1 MPGDKGRTMSRSV
14 LISGASI
21 AGPALAYWLN
31 RYGFAVTVVEKA
43 AAVRGGGYPIDM
55 RGPAVEVLRRMGL
68 EEKARE
74 RHVGTRRLSFLDAE
88 GVVLNSVA
96 PTAITG
102 DETGYDIELARGDL
116 TGLLYD
122 AVRDDVEFR
131 FSESIA
137 ALDDRGDRVDV
148 TFASGRSQTFD
159 LVIGADGLHSKTRSL
174 ALGPEERFH
183 RYLGCCFAGFTLPN
197 HLGLSHEGMAWAAA
211 GRSAALYAAGDRDA
225 GQVHGFL
232 IFTHPEPPFS
242 AFADPAAQR
251 ALVASRFE
259 GFGWEVPRMVEAMRS
274 ADDLFFDVV
283 SQIHL
288 PVWSKGRVAL
298 AGDAAHATSF
308 LSGQGSSLAMIGAY
322 LLAYELADAP
332 HDVAFAAYEQR
343 SREFVEANQ
352 ALATGGSA
360 VMSPRTEAE
369 VAARNAALRELDG
382 LPGESSSEVHNLL
395 VLPPERATV

>member
-1 MPGDKGRTMSRSV
+1 MNRSV

-68 EEKARE
+68 AEQARE
-74 RHVGTRRLSFLDAE
+74 RHVATRRLSFLDAD
-88 GVVLNSVA
+88 GSVLNSVA
-96 PTAITG
+96 PTVITG
-102 DETGYDIELARGDL
+102 DEAGHDIELARGDL
-116 TGLLYD
+116 TSLLYD

-137 ALDDRGDRVDV
+137 ALDDRGDGVDV
-148 TFASGRSQTFD
+148 TFASGRNQTFD

-174 ALGPEERFH
+174 AFGPEEQFH
-183 RYLGCCFAGFTLPN
+183 RYLGYCFAGFTMPN
-197 HLGLSHEGMAWAAA
+197 HLGLSHEGMSWAVA
-211 GRSAALYAAGDRDA
+211 GRSASLYAAGDRGRD
-225 GQVHGFL
+225 QVHGFL
-232 IFTHPEPPFS
+232 VFTRADAPFE

-251 ALVASRFE
+251 DLVASRFE
-259 GFGWEVPRMVEAMRS
+259 GCGWEVPRMVEAMRS

-283 SQIHL
+283 SQIHM

-360 VMSPRTEAE
+360 LMSPRTEAE
-369 VAARNAALRELDG
+369 VAARSGALRALDG
-382 LPGESSSEVHNLL
+382 LPGAEHSEVHNLL
-395 VLPPERATV
+395 TLPPERTTV

>member
-1 MPGDKGRTMSRSV
+1 MSRSV

-43 AAVRGGGYPIDM
+43 SAVRGGGYPIDM

-68 EEKARE
+68 EEQVRE
-74 RHVGTRRLSFLDAE
+74 RHIATRRLSFVDAD
-88 GVVLNSVA
+88 GGVLNSVA

-102 DETGYDIELARGDL
+102 DEAGYDIELARGDL
-116 TGLLYD
+116 TSLLYD

-137 ALDDRGDRVDV
+137 TLDDRGDRVDV
-148 TFASGRSQTFD
+148 TFSSGRSQTFD

-174 ALGPEERFH
+174 AFGPEERFH
-183 RYLGCCFAGFTLPN
+183 RYLGYCFAGFTMPN
-197 HLGLSHEGMAWAAA
+197 HLGLSREGMSWAVA
-211 GRSAALYAAGDRDA
+211 GRSASLYAVGGGD
-225 GQVHGFL
+225 QVHGFL
-232 IFTHPEPPFS
+232 VFTHAEAPFS

-251 ALVASRFE
+251 ELVASRFE
-259 GFGWEVPRMVEAMRS
+259 GCGWEVPRMVEAMRS

-283 SQIHL
+283 SQIHM

-332 HDVAFAAYEQR
+332 HDVAFAAYEKR

-352 ALATGGSA
+352 ALATSGST
-360 VMSPRTEAE
+360 VMSPRTEEELAT
-369 VAARNAALRELDG
+369 RNALLRGADG
-382 LPGESSSEVHNLL
+382 LPGESSHEVHTMLT
-395 VLPPERATV
+395 LPPERATV

>member
-1 MPGDKGRTMSRSV
+1 MNRSV

-43 AAVRGGGYPIDM
+43 SAVRGGGYPIDM

-68 EEKARE
+68 EETVRA
-74 RHVGTRRLSFLDAE
+74 RHVDTRRLTFLD
-88 GVVLNSVA
+88 GDGGVLNSVA
-96 PTAITG
+96 PTVITG
-102 DETGYDIELARGDL
+102 DESGYDIELARGDL
-116 TGLLYD
+116 TSALYD

-148 TFASGRSQTFD
+148 TFSSGRSQTFD

-174 ALGPEERFH
+174 AFGPEEPFH
-183 RYLGCCFAGFTLPN
+183 RYLGYCFAGFTLPN
-197 HLGLSHEGMAWAAA
+197 YLGLSHEGMSWAVA
-211 GRSAALYAAGDRDA
+211 GRSASLYAAGDHDRD
-225 GQVHGFL
+225 QVHGFL
-232 IFTHPEPPFS
+232 VFTRADAPFE
-242 AFADPAAQR
+242 AFADPDAQR
-251 ALVASRFE
+251 DLVASRFE

-332 HDVAFAAYEQR
+332 HDVAFAAYEKR

-360 VMSPRTEAE
+360 LMSPRTEAE
-369 VAARNAALRELDG
+369 VAARASALRALDG
-382 LPGESSSEVHNLL
+382 LPGSEHSEVHNLL
-395 VLPPERATV
+395 TLPPARATV